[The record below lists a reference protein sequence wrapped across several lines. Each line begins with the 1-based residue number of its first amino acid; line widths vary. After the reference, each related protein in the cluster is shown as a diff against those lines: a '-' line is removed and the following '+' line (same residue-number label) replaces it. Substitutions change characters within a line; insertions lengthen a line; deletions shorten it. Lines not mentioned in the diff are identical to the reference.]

1 MMEDHEEHLVKPER
15 AGAGLAGWGRGLVT
29 LKRGLLADGAPD
41 GRTILRAGKIETFL
55 RLPSLNFHSAPGL
68 P

>member
-1 MMEDHEEHLVKPER
+1 MEDHEEHLVKPGR
-15 AGAGLAGWGRGLVT
+15 AGAGLAMVRGLVT